1 MKSKTKHRGNK
12 NNKRLR
18 IRQCSSYEPDFKKAV
33 VLYAEQKS
41 TSEAK
46 RRYGIS
52 ESNIRRW
59 RRLKNDILEKASQGK
74 STRKSTR
81 TSNIFENSHEEC
93 DYLDFNSSL
102 GTLI

>member
-1 MKSKTKHRGNK
+1 MRNKPKHRGNK
-12 NNKRLR
+12 NNKRLK

-59 RRLKNDILEKASQGK
+59 RRLKDDILEKASQVK
-74 STRKSTR
+74 PPRKSNR
-81 TSNIFENSHEEC
+81 TSNTFETSLEEC

-102 GTLI
+102 GTLA